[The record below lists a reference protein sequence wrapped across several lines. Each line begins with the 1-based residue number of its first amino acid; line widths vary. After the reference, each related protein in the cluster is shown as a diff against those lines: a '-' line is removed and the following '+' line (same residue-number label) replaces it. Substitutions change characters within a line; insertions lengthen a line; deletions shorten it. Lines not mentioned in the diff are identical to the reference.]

1 MRYAN
6 VIVDISAGQ
15 LDRYFQYRIPP
26 SLVSQVQIGTPVY
39 VPFGRGNRR
48 TRGYI
53 VELTDRQE
61 YEGSEMK
68 ELSEVIQTEVAVED
82 QLVQLAVW
90 MKQRYGSTLNQC
102 LKTVMPVKEKV
113 RTVKKRFYELSPDQL
128 LVEQVL
134 EQARKRSNSQGRVRV
149 LEALQMQD
157 HQSEEQ
163 LLQSQQVGKSV
174 LKGLVATGAI
184 RVVCTQSFRT
194 PSVLQ
199 GEGAKPVRLNDQ
211 QKLVVEEITARMDRP
226 VDQPKKPC
234 LIHGITGSG
243 KTEVYM
249 ELIAHV
255 LAQGRQAIVL
265 IPEIALTYQT
275 VMRFY
280 RRFGDQVATIHSRLS
295 AGERFDQFERARQG
309 LASVM
314 IGPRSALF
322 TPFPDLGL
330 IVIDEEHES
339 AYKSETMPRYHAR
352 EVAVKRAEM
361 AQAML
366 VLGSAT
372 PSMESYHRAI
382 SGTYELY
389 CLTRRASKDSI
400 LATTHVVD
408 MRKEL
413 EEGNRSIFSGTLQ
426 TLMEDRLARKEQI
439 LLFLNRRGY
448 NSVVSCRSC
457 GEPIQCPHCDVAL
470 TAHIGWRLTCH
481 YCGYSIPMPKS
492 CPACGSPYISGFG
505 LGTEKVQILVEKQF
519 PGVRTLR
526 MDMDTTSRK
535 EGHQDILSRFGA
547 GEADI
552 LIGTQM
558 IVKGHDFP
566 NVTLMGI
573 LAADMSLHSS
583 NYMASERTFQLLTQA
598 AGRAGRGSKAGDV
611 VIQTYS
617 PDHYSIQAAARQDYG
632 AFYGEEMKFR
642 QLMQYPPVMGMMAIL
657 VTSAEETLAEAAI
670 QADASLIAEGY
681 PMLQQIGP
689 TAAPVSRMKDIYRK
703 LLYVKSPENEILL
716 EVKQRIE
723 RLHQELY
730 GEKVQLIFDLCE

>member
-1 MRYAN
+1 M
-6 VIVDISAGQ
+6 
-15 LDRYFQYRIPP
+15 DRYFQYRIPP

-184 RVVCTQSFRT
+184 REVCTQSFRT

>member
-1 MRYAN
+1 
-6 VIVDISAGQ
+6 
-15 LDRYFQYRIPP
+15 
-26 SLVSQVQIGTPVY
+26 
-39 VPFGRGNRR
+39 
-48 TRGYI
+48 
-53 VELTDRQE
+53 
-61 YEGSEMK
+61 
-68 ELSEVIQTEVAVED
+68 
-82 QLVQLAVW
+82 

-184 RVVCTQSFRT
+184 REVCTQSFRT

>member
-184 RVVCTQSFRT
+184 REVCTQSFRT

-382 SGTYELY
+382 SGIYELY

-470 TAHIGWRLTCH
+470 TAHIGWRLNCH

>member
-184 RVVCTQSFRT
+184 REVCTQSFRT

-470 TAHIGWRLTCH
+470 TAHIGWRLNCH

>member
-174 LKGLVATGAI
+174 LKGLVATGVI
-184 RVVCTQSFRT
+184 REVCTQSFRT

-382 SGTYELY
+382 SGIYELY

-470 TAHIGWRLTCH
+470 TAHIGWRLNCH

>member
-184 RVVCTQSFRT
+184 REVCTQSFRT

-382 SGTYELY
+382 SGIYELY

>member
-15 LDRYFQYRIPP
+15 LDRCFQYRIPP

-61 YEGSEMK
+61 YAGSEMK
-68 ELSEVIQTEVAVED
+68 ELSEIIQTEVAVED

-184 RVVCTQSFRT
+184 REVCTQSFRT

>member
-174 LKGLVATGAI
+174 LKGLVATGVI
-184 RVVCTQSFRT
+184 REVCTQSFRT

>member
-174 LKGLVATGAI
+174 LKGLVATGVI
-184 RVVCTQSFRT
+184 REVCTQSFRT

-389 CLTRRASKDSI
+389 CLTRRASK
-400 LATTHVVD
+400 
-408 MRKEL
+408 
-413 EEGNRSIFSGTLQ
+413 
-426 TLMEDRLARKEQI
+426 
-439 LLFLNRRGY
+439 
-448 NSVVSCRSC
+448 
-457 GEPIQCPHCDVAL
+457 
-470 TAHIGWRLTCH
+470 
-481 YCGYSIPMPKS
+481 
-492 CPACGSPYISGFG
+492 
-505 LGTEKVQILVEKQF
+505 
-519 PGVRTLR
+519 
-526 MDMDTTSRK
+526 
-535 EGHQDILSRFGA
+535 
-547 GEADI
+547 
-552 LIGTQM
+552 
-558 IVKGHDFP
+558 
-566 NVTLMGI
+566 
-573 LAADMSLHSS
+573 
-583 NYMASERTFQLLTQA
+583 
-598 AGRAGRGSKAGDV
+598 
-611 VIQTYS
+611 
-617 PDHYSIQAAARQDYG
+617 PDW
-632 AFYGEEMKFR
+632 
-642 QLMQYPPVMGMMAIL
+642 
-657 VTSAEETLAEAAI
+657 
-670 QADASLIAEGY
+670 
-681 PMLQQIGP
+681 
-689 TAAPVSRMKDIYRK
+689 
-703 LLYVKSPENEILL
+703 
-716 EVKQRIE
+716 
-723 RLHQELY
+723 
-730 GEKVQLIFDLCE
+730 

>member
-184 RVVCTQSFRT
+184 REVCTQSFRT

>member
-174 LKGLVATGAI
+174 LKGLVATGVI
-184 RVVCTQSFRT
+184 REVCTQSFRT

-470 TAHIGWRLTCH
+470 TAHIGWRLNCH

-657 VTSAEETLAEAAI
+657 VTSAEETLAEAVI